1 MIPLRTQI
9 ALAVVIAVFATVG
22 GGVWYAY
29 HKAYTTGYEV
39 GRTEVEAELA
49 KAKAAWEGKVADLQ
63 LGFDVAVNA
72 QKEAHLAE
80 IAKYQN
86 QITYLRR
93 NPTIVNRYIPATT
106 QCDITK
112 GFVELHDTAAA
123 GRPLADVPK
132 STQSTNIR
140 LDQVGT
146 VIADNYYTCNQIR
159 DQLIG
164 LQAIVR
170 QYQQA
175 QKELK
180 K

>member
-9 ALAVVIAVFATVG
+9 ALAAVIAILAIIG
-22 GGVWYAY
+22 GGAWYAY
-29 HKAYTTGYEV
+29 HRAYTTGFEAGKAEV
-39 GRTEVEAELA
+39 QAEVA
-49 KAKAAWEGKVADLQ
+49 KAKAAWEGKVAELQ
-63 LGFDVAVNA
+63 QGFDSQVNA
-72 QKEAHLAE
+72 QREAHLVE
-80 IAKYQN
+80 VAKYQN
-86 QITYLRR
+86 QLAYLRR
-93 NPTIVNRYIPATT
+93 NPTIVNRYIPADT
-106 QCDITK
+106 QCNITK

-123 GRPLADVPK
+123 GKPLADAPK
-132 STQSTNIR
+132 STQPTNIR

-146 VIADNYYTCNQIR
+146 VIADNYYSCNQIR

-164 LQAIVR
+164 LQAIVK